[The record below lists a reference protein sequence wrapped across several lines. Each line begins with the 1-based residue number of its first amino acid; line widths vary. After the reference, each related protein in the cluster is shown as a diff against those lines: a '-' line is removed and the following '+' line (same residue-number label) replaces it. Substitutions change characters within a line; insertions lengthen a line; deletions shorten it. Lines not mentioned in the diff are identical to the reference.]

1 MKKGESMKKN
11 ALVSRL
17 VRVNL
22 CVSCASAHGNA
33 LVGERILCA
42 NCHNEEAFH

>member
-1 MKKGESMKKN
+1 MKNK

-22 CVSCASAHGNA
+22 CVACASAHGNA

-42 NCHNEEAFH
+42 NCHHSEVWA

>member
-22 CVSCASAHGNA
+22 CVVCASAHGNA
-33 LVGERILCA
+33 LVGERIMCA
-42 NCHNEEAFH
+42 NCHRDEVFA

>member
-1 MKKGESMKKN
+1 MNKTK

-17 VRVNL
+17 VRANL
-22 CVSCASAHGNA
+22 CVECASAHGNA

-42 NCHNEEAFH
+42 NCHSQEAFA

>member
-1 MKKGESMKKN
+1 MRKN

-22 CVSCASAHGNA
+22 CVVCASAHGNA

-42 NCHNEEAFH
+42 NCHREEVWA

>member
-1 MKKGESMKKN
+1 MNKTK

-22 CVSCASAHGNA
+22 CVECASAHGNV

-42 NCHNEEAFH
+42 NCHAWEAFH

>member
-1 MKKGESMKKN
+1 MKKN

-22 CVSCASAHGNA
+22 CVACASAHGNA

-42 NCHNEEAFH
+42 NCHREEVWA

>member
-1 MKKGESMKKN
+1 MKKN

-22 CVSCASAHGNA
+22 CVVCASAHGNA

-42 NCHNEEAFH
+42 NCHREEVWA

>member
-1 MKKGESMKKN
+1 MRKN

-22 CVSCASAHGNA
+22 CVECGKAHGNA

-42 NCHNEEAFH
+42 NCHQWEAFR

>member
-1 MKKGESMKKN
+1 MKKN

-22 CVSCASAHGNA
+22 CVSCASAHGNV
-33 LVGERILCA
+33 LMGERILCA
-42 NCHNEEAFH
+42 NCHREEVWA

>member
-1 MKKGESMKKN
+1 MNKTK

-22 CVSCASAHGNA
+22 CVVCASAHGNA
-33 LVGERILCA
+33 LVGERIMCA
-42 NCHNEEAFH
+42 NCHRDEVFA